1 MKQEST
7 PKKQLKFNSEVITQL
22 NATGGGGSH
31 TGGGDSG
38 GGGSFILC
46 TVLCNSAVCSILCGC
61 GC

>member
-1 MKQEST
+1 MKQESS
-7 PKKQLKFNSEVITQL
+7 PKKQLKLNSEVITQL
-22 NATGGGGSH
+22 NSTGGGGSH
-31 TGGGDSG
+31 NGGG